1 MSKKEFLYS
10 REYESDEVGYRITI
24 TTTDYSLYNAVKKY
38 AESIFNA
45 KEADD
50 IEHKS
55 FECCS
60 CVEHKGG
67 EEE

>member
-38 AESIFNA
+38 AESIFDA
-45 KEADD
+45 SE
-50 IEHKS
+50 
-55 FECCS
+55 
-60 CVEHKGG
+60 KGEVIYEG
-67 EEE
+67 GDSE